1 MFFTPKQ
8 QVLEVGVI
16 VLVVCFAG
24 CGRAALTATAATSST
39 AGGASKARQS
49 DEHACGQLEGDK
61 SSMHSVTASA
71 QSNRVYKQPG

>member
-1 MFFTPKQ
+1 MPKQ

-24 CGRAALTATAATSST
+24 CGRAALTATAATSTT

-49 DEHACGQLEGDK
+49 DEHARG
-61 SSMHSVTASA
+61 
-71 QSNRVYKQPG
+71 

>member
-8 QVLEVGVI
+8 QVLEVGVV

-24 CGRAALTATAATSST
+24 YGRAALTATAATSTT

-49 DEHACGQLEGDK
+49 DETRTRAIRGRQVLYAFSHRQCTEQR
-61 SSMHSVTASA
+61 SI
-71 QSNRVYKQPG
+71 